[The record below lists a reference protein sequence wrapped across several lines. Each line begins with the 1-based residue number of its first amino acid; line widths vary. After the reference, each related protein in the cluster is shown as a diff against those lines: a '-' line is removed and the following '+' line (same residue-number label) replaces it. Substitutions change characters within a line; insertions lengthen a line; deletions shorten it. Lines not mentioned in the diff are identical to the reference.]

1 MIRSFTQYLS
11 EDTKNVTFVFGRFN
25 PPTVGHEKLF
35 DKLKKEAGSDTYRIY
50 SSKSNDPKKNPLDFK
65 TKIKFLRRMFPKH
78 ARSIMADSDV
88 RMILDCAVK
97 LYDQGFTKVTMVA
110 GSDRVNEFSAL
121 LNKYN
126 GVESRHG
133 FYNFENGIKVVSAG
147 DRDPDSEDVSG
158 MSASKMRAAAAA
170 NDMET
175 FSKGVPGGAKEVTDL
190 FNAVRKGMGLK
201 ESHQYRKHIQLAKVS
216 EERED
221 YIEGKLFSVGDTV
234 QLKESN
240 EAGEIQSLGPNY
252 VVVKFGEEKK
262 RVWLESIE
270 KISAISEE
278 NGAGDFG
285 TAKPTAKYIKDTPEQ
300 TTPKLKSF
308 VDIHKEFKSAQSKD

>member
-35 DKLKKEAGSDTYRIY
+35 DKLKKEAGSDAYRIY

-147 DRDPDSEDVSG
+147 DRDPDSIF
-158 MSASKMRAAAAA
+158 RRLHF
-170 NDMET
+170 ET
-175 FSKGVPGGAKEVTDL
+175 
-190 FNAVRKGMGLK
+190 
-201 ESHQYRKHIQLAKVS
+201 SHNKHQDH
-216 EERED
+216 R
-221 YIEGKLFSVGDTV
+221 T
-234 QLKESN
+234 
-240 EAGEIQSLGPNY
+240 
-252 VVVKFGEEKK
+252 
-262 RVWLESIE
+262 
-270 KISAISEE
+270 
-278 NGAGDFG
+278 
-285 TAKPTAKYIKDTPEQ
+285 TAT
-300 TTPKLKSF
+300 
-308 VDIHKEFKSAQSKD
+308 